1 MTETPAITIANY
13 ILWTGDSAP
22 QMTDAQ
28 WARVTNTAAARLL
41 SFLCMDE
48 LPDPMPDDFEE
59 LLANFLS
66 AIFARSGSK
75 GEVES
80 KTVRNFHITFRTKN
94 TANAFADIYADYADI
109 IGKYSQCD
117 SALHVEHNERYCC
130 GR

>member
-13 ILWTGDSAP
+13 ILWTGESAP

-28 WARVTNTAAARLL
+28 WARVANTAAARLL
-41 SFLCMDE
+41 SFLCMNE

-59 LLANFLS
+59 LLANFIAAVIS
-66 AIFARSGSK
+66 RSGSK
-75 GEVES
+75 GEIES
-80 KTVRNFHITFRTKN
+80 KIVRNFHITFRAKN

-117 SALHVEHNERYCC
+117 SSLHVEQNERYCC